1 MIQGGLE
8 KIDSDDENVCDFK
21 TYPKGCMSSKKTW
34 FTNRAIKQRWD
45 KRQSWKGE
53 YESDDGG
60 VSPISRRGPD
70 NYDVKDPFTIKLIKK
85 VKFTNKKGDL
95 NVKVIEVESY
105 KKFNFIDE
113 QNHLCCLLF

>member
-1 MIQGGLE
+1 M
-8 KIDSDDENVCDFK
+8 
-21 TYPKGCMSSKKTW
+21 
-34 FTNRAIKQRWD
+34 R
-45 KRQSWKGE
+45 KGE

-60 VSPISRRGPD
+60 VSPISKRGAD
-70 NYDVKDPFTIKLIKK
+70 ASAFKDPFTIKQIKH

-113 QNHLCCLLF
+113 QNQLCCLLF